1 MYFDYDTVKRQQ
13 TDYETATT
21 FWAMWAGLASPH
33 QAAALVVKALPKFE
47 EFGGLVS
54 GTAESRGAVGI
65 DRFVHLGL
73 IPSYQE
79 QAPQSQD
86 TLRAQERSPLLIS
99 KSGCSAWR
107 SMLISD
113 CA

>member
-13 TDYETATT
+13 TGYETATT

-65 DRFVHLGL
+65 DRFVHFGVMLSYLGQDLSRKTRCGSLIVPLFMIWMLGL
-73 IPSYQE
+73 E
-79 QAPQSQD
+79 
-86 TLRAQERSPLLIS
+86 
-99 KSGCSAWR
+99 KHC
-107 SMLISD
+107 
-113 CA
+113 